1 YCAGSATPIHNS
13 SMLLAAA
20 AARVGDGTAV
30 ATAARAVA
38 FTIARQRPD
47 GSWPY
52 GEGPGLDWVDG
63 FHTAYILDSLATW
76 HEASAD
82 AAALASLERGL
93 DLYLRRLIDPDGA
106 ARATLEARY
115 PVDTHALAW
124 AIAILAR
131 LAPYDE
137 RALPTAHRVA

>member
-1 YCAGSATPIHNS
+1 MIVQHERTLDRSFGYVREVADALAAALEATDFRGWDPYDALMSPVLGAARDGEACFASCAGSATPIHNS

-20 AARVGDGTAV
+20 AARVGDGKAV

-63 FHTAYILDSLATW
+63 FHTAYILDS
-76 HEASAD
+76 
-82 AAALASLERGL
+82 
-93 DLYLRRLIDPDGA
+93 
-106 ARATLEARY
+106 
-115 PVDTHALAW
+115 
-124 AIAILAR
+124 
-131 LAPYDE
+131 
-137 RALPTAHRVA
+137 